1 MNEPAWWD
9 ENGTP
14 GPVMRE
20 CLVAAAAAPSI
31 HNTQPWLFRPRG
43 GVVDVLVDRRRRLA
57 VADPDGREMNV
68 SVGAAVFNLGV
79 AVRAHGRPAR
89 VNLMPDPSEPDI
101 VARVVVGSQEVAPGP
116 AATALAEAIGRRHT
130 NRRPFLDRPVPAQ
143 VLADLSAAAEHEGAV
158 LLAADDALRDGVWS
172 LTRTAENRIREHPSY
187 RAELARWTTPGGV
200 GRRDGVPRQ
209 AFGPRDVLG
218 AIPLRDFALGNGA
231 ATATVTFEANPTVL
245 LLFTTGDTRATG
257 SVPVWRSSG
266 SCSPPPCAAS
276 RRRRSAK
283 RWRCPGCGLCSP
295 TPSTVSESSRCC
307 GWVTRRPRSPRHRG
321 APWRKSCWVEPDVAA
336 TRADCHATTWRSAL
350 PSSARSDRR

>member
-1 MNEPAWWD
+1 MNELAWWD

-57 VADPDGREMNV
+57 VADPDGREMSV

-79 AVRAHGRPAR
+79 AVRARGRPAR
-89 VNLMPDPSEPDI
+89 VTLMPDPSEPDV

-143 VLADLSAAAEHEGAV
+143 VLADLSTAAEREGAF
-158 LLAADDALRDGVWS
+158 LLAADEALRDGLWS
-172 LTRTAENRIREHPSY
+172 LTRTAENRSRADPSY
-187 RAELARWTTPGGV
+187 RAELAAWTTPGGV

-209 AFGPRDVLG
+209 AFGPRDMLG

-245 LLFTTGDTRATG
+245 LLFTTGDNPRDWVGAGVALERVLLTATVRGLAATPLSQVLEVPRLRALLADPFDG
-257 SVPVWRSSG
+257 QRVQSVLRVG
-266 SCSPPPCAAS
+266 Y
-276 RRRRSAK
+276 
-283 RWRCPGCGLCSP
+283 
-295 TPSTVSESSRCC
+295 PSTPLAA
-307 GWVTRRPRSPRHRG
+307 TPRRPLAEVLLG
-321 APWRKSCWVEPDVAA
+321 
-336 TRADCHATTWRSAL
+336 
-350 PSSARSDRR
+350 